1 MKTIIQPE
9 MLVQLSSGAREFLD
23 EQYNILVDKD
33 DVGIVL
39 ESPNNTKLWKVYVR
53 NLRKTVWLHETDLI
67 VVQQ

>member
-9 MLVQLSSGAREFLD
+9 MLVRLSSGAREFLD